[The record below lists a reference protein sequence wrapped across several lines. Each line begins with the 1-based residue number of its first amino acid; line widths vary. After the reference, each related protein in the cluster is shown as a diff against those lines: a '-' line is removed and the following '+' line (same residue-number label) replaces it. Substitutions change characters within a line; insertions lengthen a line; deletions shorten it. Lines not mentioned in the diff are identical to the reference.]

1 MSGAAPTPGA
11 MRAAIDKLDYAYQ
24 NRTSHYA
31 HWDPTGGAGAG
42 CPACQQETKNN
53 AALKEAI
60 ATLKQEMA
68 RIIDAETGKDREE
81 LVDIIKRV
89 SLNKDA
95 MTLLTKDDPM
105 LTQRIRH
112 ALHAAAPRARA
123 REGRGG

>member
-11 MRAAIDKLDYAYQ
+11 MRAAEKIIKLESADLVA
-24 NRTSHYA
+24 
-31 HWDPTGGAGAG
+31 D
-42 CPACQQETKNN
+42 
-53 AALKEAI
+53 I
-60 ATLKQEMA
+60 A

-123 REGRGG
+123 REGRGE